1 MTAHRE
7 DGVRK
12 FCVSL
17 FAVMMAAILHTPA
30 LADPQDSLRKLAAGV
45 WAFQAQNKE
54 GLPPCPLT
62 EVEAKELT
70 AWLDAEYRKQGQEL
84 GQEQAAMMAGALAG
98 YAAATKGPQKVGK
111 NRTNAGSVP
120 EFDISA
126 YCKSV
131 AMGSPLIESGCFDA
145 EREART
151 AIAAMTD
158 LPENVLRHCT
168 DVAQTGRGSYTVMQ
182 SCINKEMNAKKQTG
196 P

>member
-1 MTAHRE
+1 M
-7 DGVRK
+7 RK
-12 FCVSL
+12 FCISL
-17 FAVMMAAILHTPA
+17 FAVIVAALLYTPA

-62 EVEAKELT
+62 EDEAKELT
-70 AWLDAEYRKQGQEL
+70 AWLDAEYRRQGQEL
-84 GQEQAAMMAGALAG
+84 GQEQAAVMAGALAG

-111 NRTNAGSVP
+111 NKQNAGSVP
-120 EFDISA
+120 EFDIPA

-151 AIAAMTD
+151 AIATMTD
-158 LPENVLRHCT
+158 LPENILRHCT

-182 SCINKEMNAKKQTG
+182 HCINEEMNAKKRMG

>member
-1 MTAHRE
+1 MKAHRE

-12 FCVSL
+12 LCISL
-17 FAVMMAAILHTPA
+17 FAVMVAALIYSPA
-30 LADPQDSLRKLAAGV
+30 QADPQDSLHKLAAGI
-45 WAFQAQNKE
+45 WAFEAQKKE

-62 EVEAKELT
+62 EDEAKELT

-84 GQEQAAMMAGALAG
+84 GPEQAAMMAGALAG
-98 YAAATKGPQKVGK
+98 YDAAAKGPQKMGK
-111 NRTNAGSVP
+111 NRQNTGSVP

-131 AMGSPLIESGCFDA
+131 AKGSPLIESGCFDA

-151 AIAAMTD
+151 AIATMTD
-158 LPENVLRHCT
+158 VPENILRHCT

-182 SCINKEMNAKKQTG
+182 SCINTEKNAKKQLV

>member
-1 MTAHRE
+1 M
-7 DGVRK
+7 RK

-70 AWLDAEYRKQGQEL
+70 AWLDAEYRKQGQE
-84 GQEQAAMMAGALAG
+84 QAAMMAGALAG

-120 EFDISA
+120 EFDIPA

>member
-1 MTAHRE
+1 MKYLAKACAAADCTSVLKAVYRSSSRRPS
-7 DGVRK
+7 GVSTLPPPLL
-12 FCVSL
+12 SL
-17 FAVMMAAILHTPA
+17 P
-30 LADPQDSLRKLAAGV
+30 
-45 WAFQAQNKE
+45 
-54 GLPPCPLT
+54 LPPCPLT

>member
-158 LPENVLRHCT
+158 LPENILRHCA

-182 SCINKEMNAKKQTG
+182 SCINMEMNAKKQMG